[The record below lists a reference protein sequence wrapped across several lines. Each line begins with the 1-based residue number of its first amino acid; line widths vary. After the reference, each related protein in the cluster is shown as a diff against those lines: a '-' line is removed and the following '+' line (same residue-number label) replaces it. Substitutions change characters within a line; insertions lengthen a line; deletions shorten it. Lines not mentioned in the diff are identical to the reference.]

1 MERGIWIA
9 LGAKFW
15 PSLAPETYGAPAVL
29 LLGPHGMG
37 KTALLASALESLPE
51 GWRALAL
58 SAASAETEPQLLAQ
72 LALSLGLDLDLER
85 PTPVL
90 WRELEDEMAARL
102 ELGERVLLTVDDADL
117 MDDDALGAL
126 LEHFAPFLS
135 PAARLVLAG
144 PSALEGRFDATLRE
158 YELDLSVELMSLSSL
173 SEPSTA
179 AYVSQRWEAASAGG
193 KARRAPGS
201 AELARIH
208 LLSGGIPGAINE
220 AARSILLAQRGPW
233 RLLLALMGVA
243 ALLAFSITLW
253 TPIRSPNPCL
263 SRLGSPNASQSPK
276 LSPNQS
282 SNQSPNPSPSPSP
295 SRTRVRARTR
305 ARA

>member
-1 MERGIWIA
+1 
-9 LGAKFW
+9 
-15 PSLAPETYGAPAVL
+15 
-29 LLGPHGMG
+29 MG
-37 KTALLASALESLPE
+37 KTALLARALESLPE

-72 LALSLGLDLDLER
+72 LARSLGLDLDLER
-85 PTPVL
+85 PAPVL

-102 ELGERVLLTVDDADL
+102 ELGERVLLAVDDADL

-135 PAARLVLAG
+135 LTARLVLAG

-158 YELDLSVELMSLSSL
+158 YELDLSVELMSLSPL

-193 KARRAPGS
+193 KREGAPGS

-243 ALLAFSITLW
+243 ALLAFSFTLW
-253 TPIRSPNPCL
+253 IPD
-263 SRLGSPNASQSPK
+263 PK
-276 LSPNQS
+276 PEPVPQPLEVAEREPEPEAEPQ
-282 SNQSPNPSPSPSP
+282 NQSP
-295 SRTRVRARTR
+295 R
-305 ARA
+305 ARARA